1 VHREEL
7 HPEGGALDEAALES
21 LFARAGARPKAL
33 ARELFW

>member
-1 VHREEL
+1 VHRAEL
-7 HPEGGALDEAALES
+7 HPGGGALDEAALES